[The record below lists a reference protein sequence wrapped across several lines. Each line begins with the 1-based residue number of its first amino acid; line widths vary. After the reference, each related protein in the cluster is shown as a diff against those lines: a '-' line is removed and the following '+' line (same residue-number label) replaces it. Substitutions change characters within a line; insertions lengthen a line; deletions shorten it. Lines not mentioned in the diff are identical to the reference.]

1 VVNGQIEVE
10 NGAMTS
16 ARAGRVLRHTAGQS
30 TAMPVAP
37 PPPVAFVN
45 VTVIPMDRERT
56 LRGFSVVTQGD
67 KIVAFGANANV
78 RVPAGATRIDGT
90 GKYLIPGLAEM
101 HAHIPPGN
109 APDTTIS
116 RVLELF
122 ALNGITTVRGMLGTP
137 RHLYFRDRANR
148 GDILSP
154 RIWTSGPSFSGGS
167 VPSPDSAV
175 RMVMAEKAL
184 GYDFL
189 KIHPGVTRAAFDS
202 IDAAAKRSGIRF
214 AGHVPLDVGL
224 TRALEARYWSIDHID
239 GFVEASLRN
248 GAPLTAAQGGFFG
261 VSLVN
266 ELDESRIPA
275 LIAATRAAGV
285 WIVPTE
291 NFLEAMAGED
301 PVERLA
307 ARPDMRHVSSAML
320 QQWATATSNFRNAPG
335 MTPEM
340 RRRFI
345 ALRRRILKGL
355 HDAGVGIV
363 LGSDAPQLWN
373 APGFSATREL
383 GTYVAAGLTPWQA
396 LVTGTR
402 NVAAFLGNSNEAG
415 TIGNG
420 KRADLILLD
429 ANPLT
434 DIGNVGRRAG
444 VMVGGR
450 WLPRAEIEQRLARI
464 ARP

>member
-1 VVNGQIEVE
+1 
-10 NGAMTS
+10 
-16 ARAGRVLRHTAGQS
+16 
-30 TAMPVAP
+30 
-37 PPPVAFVN
+37 
-45 VTVIPMDRERT
+45 
-56 LRGFSVVTQGD
+56 
-67 KIVAFGANANV
+67 
-78 RVPAGATRIDGT
+78 
-90 GKYLIPGLAEM
+90 
-101 HAHIPPGN
+101 
-109 APDTTIS
+109 
-116 RVLELF
+116 
-122 ALNGITTVRGMLGTP
+122 
-137 RHLYFRDRANR
+137 
-148 GDILSP
+148 
-154 RIWTSGPSFSGGS
+154 
-167 VPSPDSAV
+167 
-175 RMVMAEKAL
+175 
-184 GYDFL
+184 
-189 KIHPGVTRAAFDS
+189 
-202 IDAAAKRSGIRF
+202 
-214 AGHVPLDVGL
+214 
-224 TRALEARYWSIDHID
+224 
-239 GFVEASLRN
+239 
-248 GAPLTAAQGGFFG
+248 
-261 VSLVN
+261 
-266 ELDESRIPA
+266 
-275 LIAATRAAGV
+275 
-285 WIVPTE
+285 
-291 NFLEAMAGED
+291 MAGED
-301 PVERLA
+301 PVEQLA

-335 MTPEM
+335 MTREM

-396 LVTGTR
+396 LATGTR
-402 NVAAFLGNSNEAG
+402 NVAAFLGNPDEAG

>member
-1 VVNGQIEVE
+1 
-10 NGAMTS
+10 M
-16 ARAGRVLRHTAGQS
+16 
-30 TAMPVAP
+30 
-37 PPPVAFVN
+37 
-45 VTVIPMDRERT
+45 VI
-56 LRGFSVVTQGD
+56 
-67 KIVAFGANANV
+67 
-78 RVPAGATRIDGT
+78 
-90 GKYLIPGLAEM
+90 AE
-101 HAHIPPGN
+101 
-109 APDTTIS
+109 
-116 RVLELF
+116 E
-122 ALNGITTVRGMLGTP
+122 
-137 RHLYFRDRANR
+137 
-148 GDILSP
+148 
-154 RIWTSGPSFSGGS
+154 
-167 VPSPDSAV
+167 
-175 RMVMAEKAL
+175 AL

-189 KIHPGVTRAAFDS
+189 KIHPGLTRAAFDS
-202 IDAAAKRSGIRF
+202 IDAAAKRSGIRI

-224 TRALEARYWSIDHID
+224 ARALEARYWSIDHID
-239 GFVEASLRN
+239 GFVEALLRN
-248 GAPLTAAQGGFFG
+248 GAPLTTAQGGFFG

-266 ELDESRIPA
+266 ELDESRIAA

-301 PVERLA
+301 PVEQLA

-335 MTPEM
+335 MTREM

-396 LVTGTR
+396 LATGTR
-402 NVAAFLGNSNEAG
+402 NVAAFLGNPDEAG